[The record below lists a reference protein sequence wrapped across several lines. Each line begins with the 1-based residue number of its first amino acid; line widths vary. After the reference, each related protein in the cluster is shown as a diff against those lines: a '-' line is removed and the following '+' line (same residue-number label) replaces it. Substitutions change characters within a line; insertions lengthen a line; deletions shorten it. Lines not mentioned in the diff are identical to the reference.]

1 MIAPSSR
8 HWPRIV
14 AESLAHVRE
23 PIATLV
29 APAVPASTA
38 EVLAAL
44 ATAITPGRAP
54 LSPPAFLHLHQIDS
68 WRRALHAV
76 SRYGGAVIAEPTGS
90 GKSWIALG
98 LAAMETARPLVIAPA
113 VLLPQWSA
121 TSAHAGVPT
130 QLWSQE
136 RISRGVLPPRTGGL
150 VIIDEAHRLRDS
162 ATRRVQT
169 IAPWLVNR
177 RVVLL
182 TATPIVN
189 RLRDLIA
196 LLRLIVAED
205 ALALDGVVALGD
217 LEQAVLPPPGLRRL
231 LVRSDRRVEHAA
243 RTVHRLHPEGHELAR
258 GERAVVTIGRLSL
271 SRNHPIRRLLRS
283 VLLDAAASSDAA
295 LELAL
300 RRYRALLLHARDG
313 GGISRAAVRRFA
325 GESLD
330 QLVFWELTGSDHDS
344 ELMLEDIE
352 VVEAILS
359 RARAGADDGWIEQL
373 RRELEPREI
382 VVCFTR
388 HRATAECLRQ
398 SFGEATAWVTG
409 SAAGIGPHRLPRT
422 TVLEAFGPARP
433 QWCARRHPPR
443 LLVATDVAAEGL
455 DLQAADCIVHAD
467 LPWTAMRMAQREGRL
482 LRLGQHHARVHIVLR
497 LPPPAIEREL
507 AGRRRIRRK
516 RTVSERWLAAMRRT
530 DPADATL
537 PRAPL
542 VRTIDDGGVDA
553 SVVVIATARGN
564 REGCWVI
571 ARTGEGGW
579 TAELRTVTS
588 LIVRAQKHRDQTDNT
603 VAPGAST
610 ELADALRFVLATA
623 ATRPAATP
631 VLIARIQR
639 LARGAAARRDAT
651 ALASLDR
658 LLRFGV
664 TPQSLGGRLLL
675 ERAGSLPDR
684 ELLRVVVPD
693 QPRLYPVSVRVLAA
707 LLFRSGAS
715 RLR

>member
-1 MIAPSSR
+1 MIVPSSH

-23 PIATLV
+23 PVATLV
-29 APAVPASTA
+29 APAVPAGTA

-44 ATAITPGRAP
+44 AAAITPGRTPLAP
-54 LSPPAFLHLHQIDS
+54 PPFLHLDQIDS
-68 WRRALHAV
+68 WRRALHAI
-76 SRYGGAVIAEPTGS
+76 SRYGGALIAEPTGS

-98 LAAMETARPLVIAPA
+98 LAAMETGRPLVIAPA
-113 VLLPQWSA
+113 VLLPQWRAMSA
-121 TSAHAGVPT
+121 QAGVPT

-136 RISRGVLPPRTGGL
+136 RISRGALPPRGSGL
-150 VIIDEAHRLRDS
+150 VIIDEAHRLRDP

-169 IAPWLVNR
+169 LAPWLVNR
-177 RVVLL
+177 RVALL

-189 RLRDLIA
+189 RLRDLVA

-205 ALALDGVVALGD
+205 ALALDGVLALDD
-217 LEQAVLPPPGLRRL
+217 LEQAVLPAPGLRRL
-231 LVRSDRRVEHAA
+231 LIRSDRRLEHATRA
-243 RTVHRLHPEGHELAR
+243 VHRLQPDANEIAR
-258 GERAVVTIGRLSL
+258 GQRALATIDGLAL
-271 SRNHPIRRLLRS
+271 SRNRAIRRLLRS
-283 VLLDAAASSDAA
+283 VLLDAAASSDAS
-295 LELAL
+295 LQQAL

-313 GGISRAAVRRFA
+313 GGVSRAAVRQFA

-330 QLVFWELTGSDHDS
+330 QLVLWDLTGSAHDS
-344 ELMLEDIE
+344 ELILEDID
-352 VVEAILS
+352 VVGAILTQPV
-359 RARAGADDGWIEQL
+359 DDGWVEQL
-373 RRELEPREI
+373 RQAAEPRKI

-388 HRATAECLRQ
+388 HRATAECLRRR
-398 SFGEATAWVTG
+398 FGEATAWVTG

-422 TVLEAFGPARP
+422 TVLEAFGPARER
-433 QWCARRHPPR
+433 WCARRHPPR

-482 LRLGQHHARVHIVLR
+482 LRLGQHHEQVHIVLR
-497 LPPPAIEREL
+497 LPPPAIEAEL

-530 DPADATL
+530 DPVDTTL

-542 VRTIDDGGVDA
+542 MRTIADGSVDA
-553 SVVVIATARGN
+553 SVVVIATARGS

-571 ARTGEGGW
+571 ARAGEAEW
-579 TAELRTVTS
+579 STELRTIAS
-588 LIVRAQKHRDQTDNT
+588 LITRARKCDDQINHP
-603 VAPGAST
+603 VAADAPR
-610 ELADALRFVLATA
+610 ELAAALRFVLAGVA
-623 ATRPAATP
+623 PRPAAAAM
-631 VLIARIQR
+631 LIARIQR
-639 LARGAAARRDAT
+639 LARAAAACRDAT

-658 LLRFGV
+658 LLRFAV
-664 TPQSLGGRLLL
+664 APHTFGGRQLL
-675 ERAGSLPDR
+675 ERIGALPDR

-693 QPRLYPVSVRVLAA
+693 QPRPQPVSARVVAA
-707 LLFRSGAS
+707 LLFRSEAS